1 MSRDSES
8 NGSTTAR
15 AAAAGGVPAKRRLR
29 LMHLSAAVLALSL
42 AGGLAACGSSET
54 ISRGY
59 VIDES
64 ALARITPGTSVEQ
77 VLTILGTPS
86 TVSTVGNKTFYYIS
100 QKLQRTVQFI
110 EPRIVDQRVVAIYFN
125 QAFKVERVA
134 HYGLKDGVVFD
145 FISRTTPT
153 SGSEQS
159 FLGQLFRGGG
169 TSFTPGLG
177 L

>member
-1 MSRDSES
+1 ML
-8 NGSTTAR
+8 G
-15 AAAAGGVPAKRRLR
+15 L
-29 LMHLSAAVLALSL
+29 
-42 AGGLAACGSSET
+42 GLASCGSSET

-59 VIDES
+59 VIKED
-64 ALARITPGTSVEQ
+64 ALSRITPGTSVEQ

-110 EPRIVDQRVVAIYFN
+110 EPRIVDQRVVAVYFN
-125 QAFKVERVA
+125 QSFKVERVA
-134 HYGLKDGVVFD
+134 HYGLQDGVVFD

-153 SGSEQS
+153 SGAEQS
-159 FLGQLFRGGG
+159 FLTQLFRGGG
-169 TSFTPGLG
+169 TTFAPGMGG

>member
-1 MSRDSES
+1 MSNS
-8 NGSTTAR
+8 TAR
-15 AAAAGGVPAKRRLR
+15 RSASRSSVAAAIL
-29 LMHLSAAVLALSL
+29 L
-42 AGGLAACGSSET
+42 AGIASFGLASCGSRET

-59 VIDES
+59 VVDED
-64 ALARITPGTSVEQ
+64 ALARITPGTSVDQ
-77 VLTILGTPS
+77 VLTVLGTPS

-153 SGSEQS
+153 SGAEQS
-159 FLGQLFRGGG
+159 FLNQLFRGGG
-169 TSFTPGLG
+169 TSFNPLG
-177 L
+177 A

>member
-1 MSRDSES
+1 MS
-8 NGSTTAR
+8 
-15 AAAAGGVPAKRRLR
+15 PLR
-29 LMHLSAAVLALSL
+29 LSVAAVLTVALG
-42 AGGLAACGSSET
+42 AGLASCGSSET

-59 VIDES
+59 VINEDE
-64 ALARITPGTSVEQ
+64 LAKITPGTSVEQ
-77 VLTILGTPS
+77 VLTVLGTPS

-153 SGSEQS
+153 SGAEQS
-159 FLGQLFRGGG
+159 FLTQLFRGAG
-169 TSFTPGLG
+169 TSFNPGIG

>member
-1 MSRDSES
+1 MST
-8 NGSTTAR
+8 STAKSSTSKRTISAR
-15 AAAAGGVPAKRRLR
+15 RV
-29 LMHLSAAVLALSL
+29 SAAVLLSGL
-42 AGGLAACGSSET
+42 IGLGLASCSSSET

-59 VIDES
+59 VINEA
-64 ALARITPGTSVEQ
+64 ALERIKPGTSVEQ
-77 VLTILGTPS
+77 VLSILGTPS

-110 EPRIVDQRVVAIYFN
+110 EPRIVDQRVVAVYFN

-134 HYGLKDGVVFD
+134 NYGLKDGVVFD

-153 SGSEQS
+153 SGAEQS

-169 TSFTPGLG
+169 TTFAPGLSG
-177 L
+177 M